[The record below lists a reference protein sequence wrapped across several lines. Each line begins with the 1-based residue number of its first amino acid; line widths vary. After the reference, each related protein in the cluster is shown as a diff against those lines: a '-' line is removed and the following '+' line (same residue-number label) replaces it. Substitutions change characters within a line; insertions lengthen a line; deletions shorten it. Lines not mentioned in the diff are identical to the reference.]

1 MKADSSPTGRRK
13 RSRRTRTS
21 PTSFSARRCRHEIAK
36 DKQVLLEVEAINT
49 FRGPAH
55 ILRGVTLS
63 VGDDEVVSLVGR
75 NGAGRTTIIESI
87 TGLLPVRSGHIR
99 FRGEDITKLPPHK
112 RAKRGIG
119 YAPENS
125 GIFPELT
132 VAENLMISRWLSDKT
147 ARGAAGGVDAEAQAL
162 TVFPEVAKF
171 LERPGLNLSGGQKKM
186 VSIARAMALAPVV
199 VRRFRDAVMMIKG
212 LGISLLLAESNL
224 TSAAA
229 IADRLYVIDRGE
241 IIFQGTPKEALANE
255 NVMRTLRG

>member
-1 MKADSSPTGRRK
+1 M
-13 RSRRTRTS
+13 S
-21 PTSFSARRCRHEIAK
+21 PTSFSARICRLEIAK

-55 ILRGVTLS
+55 ILRGVTLG
-63 VGDDEVVSLVGR
+63 VDDGEVVSLVGR
-75 NGAGRTTIIESI
+75 NGAGRTIIKSI

-162 TVFPEVAKF
+162 TVFPEVGKF
-171 LERPGLNLSGGQKKM
+171 LGRPGLNLSGGQKKM
-186 VSIARAMALAPVV
+186 VSIARAMALAPSLMILDEAFEGLAPVV
-199 VRRFRDAVMMIKG
+199 VKRFRDAVMMIKG

-229 IADRLYVIDRGE
+229 IADRLYVVDRGE
-241 IIFQGTPKEALANE
+241 VIFHGTPAQALASDS
-255 NVMRTLRG
+255 VMRTLRG

>member
-1 MKADSSPTGRRK
+1 M
-13 RSRRTRTS
+13 
-21 PTSFSARRCRHEIAK
+21 ENN
-36 DKQVLLEVEAINT
+36 VLLEVDAINT

-55 ILRGVTLS
+55 ILH
-63 VGDDEVVSLVGR
+63 DVSLKVGGQR
-75 NGAGRTTIIESI
+75 SGVAGR
-87 TGLLPVRSGHIR
+87 PQRRRSHHDHREHHRTSSRCARGR
-99 FRGEDITKLPPHK
+99 SVFRGQDITRLPPHR
-112 RAKRGIG
+112 RAKCGIG

-147 ARGAAGGVDAEAQAL
+147 RRGTGAERSPRRRAL
-162 TVFPEVAKF
+162 TVFPEVGKF
-171 LERPGLNLSGGQKKM
+171 LDRPGLNLSGGQKKM
-186 VSIARAMALAPVV
+186 VSIARAMALAPSLMILDEAFEGLAPVV
-199 VRRFRDAVMMIKG
+199 VKRFRDAVMMIKG

-241 IIFQGTPKEALANE
+241 IIFQGTPSEALANE